1 MISNSVINKYFFAFI
16 FQVITASGVCG
27 SNVSYVTHLAAFL
40 RAHEFKDDHVFELE
54 AIVLEKLR
62 LEDSNLSS
70 VSAEATSEDESTDSI
85 ESSIE

>member
-1 MISNSVINKYFFAFI
+1 M
-16 FQVITASGVCG
+16 ITASGVCG
-27 SNVSYVTHLAAFL
+27 SNVAYVTDLAAFL

-62 LEDSNLSS
+62 MEDSNSS
-70 VSAEATSEDESTDSI
+70 TASGMTCSEDESVDSI

>member
-1 MISNSVINKYFFAFI
+1 MA
-16 FQVITASGVCG
+16 
-27 SNVSYVTHLAAFL
+27 YVTDLAAFL

-62 LEDSNLSS
+62 LEDSNCSNI
-70 VSAEATSEDESTDSI
+70 SATTSEDDESTDSI

>member
-1 MISNSVINKYFFAFI
+1 MNIFTTI

-27 SNVSYVTHLAAFL
+27 SNVAYVTDLAAFL

-70 VSAEATSEDESTDSI
+70 ASTEATSEDDESTDSI